1 MYMPKWTC
9 SVTIVNETDG
19 TLELISRIGS
29 IRTAV
34 ADMVVAVYCI
44 VVILNVIIKGYVDCR
59 NDGILF
65 VYFCAI
71 IPAFADCVSCFIKDM
86 ALMHFIKEDK

>member
-1 MYMPKWTC
+1 MFF
-9 SVTIVNETDG
+9 I
-19 TLELISRIGS
+19 L
-29 IRTAV
+29 V